1 MKSVHECNE
10 NIANEDDRRKE
21 KGEKKNTTRGLWL
34 N

>member
-21 KGEKKNTTRGLWL
+21 KGEKKTQPEGYG
-34 N
+34 